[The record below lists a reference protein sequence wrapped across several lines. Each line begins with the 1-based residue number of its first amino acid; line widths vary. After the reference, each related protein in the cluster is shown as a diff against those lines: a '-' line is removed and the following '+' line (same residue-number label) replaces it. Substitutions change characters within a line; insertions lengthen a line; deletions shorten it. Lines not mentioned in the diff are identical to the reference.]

1 MLRWWYWWCSFRIVG
16 GRGEIILGAG
26 LGSTGTHSLTD
37 ALLLLGY
44 STGHYNFYVN
54 ASSSP
59 AIKCP
64 MAKQE
69 SRLRARLCKE
79 RTRAANRSTRVRT
92 TGMADELWLGLGK
105 LDAVFDTPVPDF
117 FPYVFAAFSEAKV
130 ILTTRD
136 PLVLALDRASKHTS
150 ASPPLSELFSGDECG
165 DASIVA
171 AERARRLRRRARPS
185 RDSEKKRSEKEL
197 RAARREW
204 SRGEVTRRHTFNSVD
219 AYALAVEAHNAL
231 VKQLV
236 PPEQLLVLDVT
247 RQSTK
252 ASWNALSAFLGKP
265 VPLDACLDD
274 GCRFPETS
282 SRAYPYLPW
291 TRDRNA
297 LLEPS
302 PAILEPQAARDAL
315 HTFCPLCAADPGCYA
330 QALSTDGLAKW
341 NGRGAYD
348 RR

>member
-1 MLRWWYWWCSFRIVG
+1 M
-16 GRGEIILGAG
+16 
-26 LGSTGTHSLTD
+26 
-37 ALLLLGY
+37 
-44 STGHYNFYVN
+44 
-54 ASSSP
+54 
-59 AIKCP
+59 
-64 MAKQE
+64 
-69 SRLRARLCKE
+69 
-79 RTRAANRSTRVRT
+79 
-92 TGMADELWLGLGK
+92 
-105 LDAVFDTPVPDF
+105 
-117 FPYVFAAFSEAKV
+117 

-252 ASWNALSAFLGKP
+252 ALLLIFLSLSRITPFVLFWGGGEAHDSLVALGDFSLFFA
-265 VPLDACLDD
+265 
-274 GCRFPETS
+274 
-282 SRAYPYLPW
+282 RA
-291 TRDRNA
+291 
-297 LLEPS
+297 
-302 PAILEPQAARDAL
+302 
-315 HTFCPLCAADPGCYA
+315 
-330 QALSTDGLAKW
+330 
-341 NGRGAYD
+341 
-348 RR
+348 